1 MKIFLSQNGFAVTVF
16 DSIPACGELK
26 ALPHPSV
33 VIFSVFDSKLPT
45 GDDLTSI
52 RKASCAKLVYFLGNT
67 FNRTEIGFLLRHEV
81 NGFFVRPLHP
91 LEITRKVKENL
102 EEIENP
108 PSSKKSGQPLE
119 SINVTALG
127 IDQFSSQGWEILAK
141 QVLSVEKISPI
152 LYAHCASLLIFRLFV
167 QKLKRRLPSS
177 VVFFLDGD
185 ETTIQKAIL
194 ECIQHG
200 QWRNTPVVAIYSP
213 GGLTDGLAQFL
224 LHELGLLRMDR
235 DGIIQVILGGAVSP
249 AQLAKTGRLETSTAN
264 RLQEAALELP
274 SPEKFDKD
282 LPKILRW
289 RVRQFASQAGREML
303 LPPYPDD
310 LFGDPVPTHTE
321 IEALAQWISR
331 KTAAT
336 GEIDEPTLRMVAR
349 HTGLLPDLLESIRTA
364 KARSAAYLRDGEAAL
379 EFFSRSL
386 PAS

>member
-1 MKIFLSQNGFAVTVF
+1 M
-16 DSIPACGELK
+16 
-26 ALPHPSV
+26 
-33 VIFSVFDSKLPT
+33 
-45 GDDLTSI
+45 
-52 RKASCAKLVYFLGNT
+52 
-67 FNRTEIGFLLRHEV
+67 
-81 NGFFVRPLHP
+81 
-91 LEITRKVKENL
+91 
-102 EEIENP
+102 
-108 PSSKKSGQPLE
+108 
-119 SINVTALG
+119 
-127 IDQFSSQGWEILAK
+127 
-141 QVLSVEKISPI
+141 
-152 LYAHCASLLIFRLFV
+152 